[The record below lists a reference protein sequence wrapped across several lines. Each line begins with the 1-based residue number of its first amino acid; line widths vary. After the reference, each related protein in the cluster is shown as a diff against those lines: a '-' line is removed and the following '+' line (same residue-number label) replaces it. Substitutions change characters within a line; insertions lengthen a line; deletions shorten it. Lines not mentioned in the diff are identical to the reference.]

1 MKTKVGINGFG
12 RIGRQVFKIAFDHPN
27 IEFVAVN
34 DLADPRT
41 LATLLKHDSVFREYK
56 KEVSIDGD
64 YMVVGGKKIRVFAEK
79 DPTQIPWGE
88 LGVKAVVESTGLF
101 RSRDKAALHLRN
113 GVSKVIISS
122 SAKGVPADIS
132 VVMGIN
138 DNKYDASKHHVISN
152 VSCTTNAFAHLV
164 KVVHENFKIKRGI
177 MTTVHSYTND
187 QRILDQPHKDIRRA
201 RAAAMSMIPTTTNSA
216 TAIYAIFPELEGKL
230 SAMSLRVPTPDASLV
245 DFAVEVEKAT
255 SVQEVNETYKKAAN
269 KYFGYT
275 EEPLVSTDYIGDSH
289 AGVFDATLTVVIE
302 GTFLKLFAWY
312 DNEWGYST
320 MLVHLLDKIARDLN

>member
-1 MKTKVGINGFG
+1 MKVKVAINGFG
-12 RIGRQVFKIAFDHPN
+12 RIGRQIFKIGFDHPN
-27 IEFVAVN
+27 LEFVAVN
-34 DLADPRT
+34 DLTDANT
-41 LATLLKHDSVFREYK
+41 LALLLKHDSVFREYK
-56 KEVSIDGD
+56 KDVSVEGD
-64 YMVVGGKKIRVFAEK
+64 SIIVDGKKIKVFAEK
-79 DPTQIPWGE
+79 DPAKIPWGE
-88 LGVKAVVESTGLF
+88 VGAQIVVESTGLF
-101 RSRDKAALHLRN
+101 RSRDKAALHLRDT
-113 GVSKVIISS
+113 VKKVVISS

-132 VVMGIN
+132 IVMGVN
-138 DNKYDASKHHVISN
+138 DDRYDSEKHHVISN

-216 TAIYAIFPELEGKL
+216 TAIYSVFPELEGKL

-245 DFAVEVEKAT
+245 DFAVEVEKPT
-255 SVQEVNETYKKAAN
+255 TVDEINETYKKAAN

-289 AGVFDATLTVVIE
+289 AGVFDATLTTVID

-320 MLVHLLDKIARDLN
+320 MLVHLLDKIAGML